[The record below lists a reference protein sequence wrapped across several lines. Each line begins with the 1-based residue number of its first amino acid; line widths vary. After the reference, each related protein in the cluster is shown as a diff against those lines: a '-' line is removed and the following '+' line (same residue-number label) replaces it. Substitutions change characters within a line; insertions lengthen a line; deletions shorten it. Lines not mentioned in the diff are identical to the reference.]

1 MEIPSRDQPVTYGAV
16 GATRDPD
23 LLRFPPEGFRPVEAQ
38 ARIGHGP
45 ERFAHATAL
54 ALTWGIQRRS
64 GFTVRREA
72 PVAGGPAPEFAPDG
86 TPLLVPGEAATIVTS
101 VAGPLG
107 LRSPVRV
114 VYVVDEPGL
123 RGFACGTLPGHQVE
137 GEEAFLIEHRDD
149 GSVWLTVRAFSRPAG
164 KRWRALTPVLRMSQW
179 IIRRRY
185 LHSLSGP
192 LGR

>member
-1 MEIPSRDQPVTYGAV
+1 MDISTRDQPVTYGAV

-38 ARIGHGP
+38 MRIGHGA

-64 GFTVRREA
+64 GFTVRREPLPASA
-72 PVAGGPAPEFAPDG
+72 PATAFAPDG
-86 TPLLVPGEAATIVTS
+86 SPLLVPGESATIVT
-101 VAGPLG
+101 GLIGRLG

-123 RGFACGTLPGHQVE
+123 SGFACGTLPGHQVE
-137 GEEAFLIEHRDD
+137 GEEAFLIEHRPD

-164 KRWRALTPVLRMSQW
+164 SFWRALAPMLRVSQW

-185 LHSLSGP
+185 LRSLSGP